1 MEPIHINPE
10 PGKYTFLI
18 FFRSYLFLQLEF
30 SFWYLGL
37 ISIPL

>member
-18 FFRSYLFLQLEF
+18 FFRYYSSLRLEF
-30 SFWYLGL
+30 SFWYLDL
-37 ISIPL
+37 ISILL